1 MHIDQNGTRI
11 DCCFEAI
18 NIFFLYLMHF
28 VSTVYSI
35 SSATATIFSYSV
47 NTFWHIV
54 EIILSI
60 TALSRVMNVFFILS
74 EY

>member
-1 MHIDQNGTRI
+1 MHVDQNGTCI
-11 DCCFEAI
+11 DCHFQTI
-18 NIFFLYLMHF
+18 NIFFYIMHF

-60 TALSRVMNVFFILS
+60 TALSRVLDVFFILS